1 MEEEDDAADLE
12 SFLQWATEIGISDSD
27 TSAIGWEE
35 NRRRSS
41 CLGYSLIVSHFPDA
55 GGYSILHPFLRFNFF
70 IQYFF
75 FCFFFI
81 DCIVGIFVG

>member
-55 GGYSILHPFLRFNFF
+55 GGYSILHPFLSLISSFNT
-70 IQYFF
+70 FF
-75 FCFFFI
+75 FVFFFI